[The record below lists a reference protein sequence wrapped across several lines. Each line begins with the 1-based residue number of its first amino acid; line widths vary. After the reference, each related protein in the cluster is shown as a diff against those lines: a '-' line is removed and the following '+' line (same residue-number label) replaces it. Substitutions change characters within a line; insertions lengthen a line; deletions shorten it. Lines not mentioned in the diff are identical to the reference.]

1 MAAIRTVRRNGSIC
15 LTDHTHT
22 RHFAC
27 RTFCGMNK
35 NGTPTATETNT
46 QGRGFYPW
54 GGDISFE
61 GNQGRASTAV
71 GHRDQD
77 ESSQPQKDQ
86 KQPSLRPVQLQLI
99 PVRAGLHAVIHR
111 HGHPAAPGAPMLV
124 PVPHSWGSRMCLYQT
139 IFGTPQ
145 NSEIPWPLGCTV
157 FTAWSCGKSR

>member
-1 MAAIRTVRRNGSIC
+1 MQDVLRNEQERDPDSHRDEHPRPRILPVGG
-15 LTDHTHT
+15 
-22 RHFAC
+22 RHQL
-27 RTFCGMNK
+27 R
-35 NGTPTATETNT
+35 
-46 QGRGFYPW
+46 
-54 GGDISFE
+54 

-71 GHRDQD
+71 GNRDQD
-77 ESSQPQKDQ
+77 ESSQPQEDQ

-111 HGHPAAPGAPMLV
+111 HGHPAAPGAPMPV

-157 FTAWSCGKSR
+157 FSLVLRQIQVTLLSNRVGA